1 VPSPYR
7 PLLLA
12 LAALVAVRAGAQAP
26 PSAAGPRST
35 LHARAFESPALGTT
49 KHALVYL
56 PPSYGAAP
64 ARRYPVLYYLHGME
78 GSEGDWARRGRLAR
92 AMDSLAAAGMPE
104 AIVVMPD
111 GDDGW
116 YTTWNSLASLSGC
129 EARVP
134 PDEPRER
141 YCVPW
146 ARYDDYV
153 ARDVVAWV
161 DSTFR
166 TRADR
171 AHRGIAGLS
180 MGGYGA
186 VLLAAQY
193 PDVFGAAASH
203 SGALAP
209 ALRGGGGAP
218 SAAAIEAAWGP
229 RYWRYLRPVFGRDT
243 VGWWARDPARLLRAL
258 RRTRP
263 ALAPALHVDVGT
275 DDPFLSQNR
284 AFRDSLAAMGIEHR
298 YAEWPGGHGWP
309 YWRAHLAESLAWLLR
324 RVSEPGGGS

>member
-1 VPSPYR
+1 
-7 PLLLA
+7 
-12 LAALVAVRAGAQAP
+12 
-26 PSAAGPRST
+26 
-35 LHARAFESPALGTT
+35 
-49 KHALVYL
+49 
-56 PPSYGAAP
+56 
-64 ARRYPVLYYLHGME
+64 ME

-209 ALRGGGGAP
+209 ALRGGGGRRAP
-218 SAAAIEAAWGP
+218 RRSRPRGGRATGATCARCSAATPW
-229 RYWRYLRPVFGRDT
+229 
-243 VGWWARDPARLLRAL
+243 
-258 RRTRP
+258 
-263 ALAPALHVDVGT
+263 
-275 DDPFLSQNR
+275 
-284 AFRDSLAAMGIEHR
+284 
-298 YAEWPGGHGWP
+298 
-309 YWRAHLAESLAWLLR
+309 
-324 RVSEPGGGS
+324 GGGRATPRGSSARCAGRVPRSSPRSTSTWAPTTPSSRKTGGSGTRWR